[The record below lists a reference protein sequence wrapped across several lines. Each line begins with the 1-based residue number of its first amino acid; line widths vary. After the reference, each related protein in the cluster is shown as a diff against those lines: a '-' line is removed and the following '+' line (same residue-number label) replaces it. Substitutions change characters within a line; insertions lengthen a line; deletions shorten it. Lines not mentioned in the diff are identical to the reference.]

1 MRVSEEVF
9 KVRKLNALN
18 IKIGLVQGFYWTA
31 SCVFVSFLVRLLSSY
46 GYSDYEA
53 GIALSVSALST
64 LTMQPL
70 LGRVADKAE
79 RVSFLIV
86 IAFLFSSLFS
96 LLLIPLHESR
106 VITYV
111 LIFLIFAFFRS
122 LIYVIDIW
130 SISVSEG
137 REDFS
142 YGFTRSFGALFYAL
156 SAPLLGISIDKYG
169 SGVII
174 PLFVLFSFLSAAFVL
189 LTKENRR
196 GRKLEYEKRVP
207 NALKVL
213 LSNKHYVVL
222 LISYTF
228 VEMTSIPGQN
238 YLSRKFEVLG
248 YGEFYTGLALL
259 LMGLLQLP
267 TLNAMDRLQTKVR
280 EANLIWVSLFGLFLR
295 SIILAFSSTPFGVIL
310 SFLTEPFAFGLYI
323 GAIILYMRRYLDSSV
338 IYFGMT
344 LYSALTSGIGGIVGN
359 YTSGLVAEKWGI
371 NTMFA
376 LTVFPAF
383 LGLVLYTIF
392 LISERKRTK

>member
-1 MRVSEEVF
+1 M
-9 KVRKLNALN
+9 
-18 IKIGLVQGFYWTA
+18 
-31 SCVFVSFLVRLLSSY
+31 
-46 GYSDYEA
+46 
-53 GIALSVSALST
+53 
-64 LTMQPL
+64 
-70 LGRVADKAE
+70 
-79 RVSFLIV
+79 
-86 IAFLFSSLFS
+86 
-96 LLLIPLHESR
+96 
-106 VITYV
+106 
-111 LIFLIFAFFRS
+111 
-122 LIYVIDIW
+122 
-130 SISVSEG
+130 
-137 REDFS
+137 
-142 YGFTRSFGALFYAL
+142 
-156 SAPLLGISIDKYG
+156 
-169 SGVII
+169 
-174 PLFVLFSFLSAAFVL
+174 
-189 LTKENRR
+189 
-196 GRKLEYEKRVP
+196 
-207 NALKVL
+207 L